1 MISSLDCHNTK
12 MSTAN
17 TLTLPS
23 STVCRA
29 PDVAPQLSGL
39 FCYGCPIV
47 GDPAFNA
54 ALAARLPH
62 RVYNFVHASDIVTRL
77 PASPEY
83 GLLPGERLIKS
94 FGRCG
99 FLGCDKAP
107 TCWTALAWCPARGA
121 HDHPC
126 GRWA

>member
-1 MISSLDCHNTK
+1 
-12 MSTAN
+12 MSQSFTAD
-17 TLTLPS
+17 TLITPTPR

-77 PASPEY
+77 PASPQY
-83 GLLPGERLIKS
+83 GPLPGERLIKS
-94 FGRCG
+94 FGRWV
-99 FLGCDKAP
+99 P
-107 TCWTALAWCPARGA
+107 LAVIWGPA
-121 HDHPC
+121 
-126 GRWA
+126 

>member
-1 MISSLDCHNTK
+1 M
-12 MSTAN
+12 
-17 TLTLPS
+17 
-23 STVCRA
+23 
-29 PDVAPQLSGL
+29 APQLSGL

-83 GLLPGERLIKS
+83 GPLPGERLIKS
-94 FGRCG
+94 FGRWVPLTAIKG
-99 FLGCDKAP
+99 SA
-107 TCWTALAWCPARGA
+107 CWVALRWCPARKA
-121 HDHPC
+121 HDHTT
-126 GRWA
+126 GGWV

>member
-1 MISSLDCHNTK
+1 
-12 MSTAN
+12 MSQTFTAD
-17 TLTLPS
+17 TLITPKPC

-77 PASPEY
+77 PANPEY
-83 GLLPGERLIKS
+83 GPLPGERLIKS
-94 FGRCG
+94 FGR
-99 FLGCDKAP
+99 FVPLAVIKDAA
-107 TCWTALAWCPARGA
+107 CWVALRWCPARTA
-121 HDHPC
+121 HDHTI
-126 GRWA
+126 GRWD